1 MQNILFS
8 QRQIEFEKLCKSEAV
23 KIKKI
28 DNISSLEEVLRESFC
43 KKL

>member
-23 KIKKI
+23 KIKNKALVYLQLKI
-28 DNISSLEEVLRESFC
+28 LND
-43 KKL
+43 KK